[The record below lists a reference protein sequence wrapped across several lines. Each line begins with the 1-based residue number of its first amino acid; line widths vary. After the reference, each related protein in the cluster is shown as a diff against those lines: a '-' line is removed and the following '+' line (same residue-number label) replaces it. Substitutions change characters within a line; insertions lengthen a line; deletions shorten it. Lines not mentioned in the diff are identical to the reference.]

1 MSTVSVRV
9 FRADSLSKPRPWS
22 HLARACSPLSVP
34 ASDVSFRVAVAIA
47 SWRSLWS
54 PNRENPLD
62 GGPDRCDSTQS
73 PLRGDLTLESFP
85 GPNISGLSSTALV
98 SGLGRNKSRE
108 KILNE
113 SHRNGGIPTRIS
125 HTHSGAAPFRFTYP
139 FSEQAVTASRAAV
152 SAQRC
157 IA

>member
-1 MSTVSVRV
+1 MCFGQTRCQNHVLGATLQGPVLHSRFLLRTCHSALQLQSQAGEACGHPTARTRWMVDQID
-9 FRADSLSKPRPWS
+9 AIRPK
-22 HLARACSPLSVP
+22 VP
-34 ASDVSFRVAVAIA
+34 FV
-47 SWRSLWS
+47 
-54 PNRENPLD
+54 
-62 GGPDRCDSTQS
+62 
-73 PLRGDLTLESFP
+73 GDLTLESFP

-139 FSEQAVTASRAAV
+139 FSVQAVTASRAAV